1 MMTTIKACN
10 AAADSDGTMDSPDL
24 VRSHDGTNYID
35 GARGKFLR
43 GHKDCETEEIED
55 LGESSKHIT
64 RIHHMYG
71 EPRAFNNTTAGT
83 CFA

>member
-43 GHKDCETEEIED
+43 GHKDCETEEIEGMRMRLEGD
-55 LGESSKHIT
+55 VSRKK
-64 RIHHMYG
+64 
-71 EPRAFNNTTAGT
+71 
-83 CFA
+83 